1 MTEPLNQRFKEAC
14 ARSTT
19 RLHGWCIPDMTDGWI
34 NPADLCPPCTRVFM
48 QALDGIAG
56 PLVWHSDYAERAR
69 HD

>member
-34 NPADLCPPCTRVFM
+34 NPQDLCPACTRVFM
-48 QALDGIAG
+48 LALRAEVGG
-56 PLVWHSDYAERAR
+56 LPWHANYMERAKG
-69 HD
+69 